1 MTIKID
7 HIYKNYNLPSG
18 QRLPALRNLT
28 FEISAGDFVVVLGE
42 SGCGKSTLLN
52 MIAGTEDVS
61 EGEIRVDN
69 NIIKGPDPSRSIL
82 FQQPA
87 LLPWLNIEENIVF
100 GCKLRG
106 DKKNSKHVYE
116 WIQTMGLSGFEKMYP
131 AELSLGMAQRVCLAR
146 AMIGHPE
153 ILLLDEPFS
162 SLDTFTRTHLQK
174 ELIDFWQVEN
184 FTGIFVTHDI
194 DEAILMGSRILMLG
208 GRPGR
213 IIDMFDIDLGY
224 PRDISHPLFIKLRT
238 YVLKKLRQTLVGFRE
253 KTSYASG

>member
-1 MTIKID
+1 MTIIVD
-7 HIYKNYNLPSG
+7 HIHKNYSLPSG
-18 QRLPALRNLT
+18 TQLPALRDLT
-28 FEISAGDFVVVLGE
+28 FEVSSGDFVVVLGE

-52 MIAGTEDVS
+52 MIAGTEKITF
-61 EGEIRVDN
+61 GQIKN
-69 NIIKGPDPSRSIL
+69 NDAIITGPDPSRSIL

-87 LLPWLNIEENIVF
+87 LLPWLNVEENIVF

-106 DKKNSKHVYE
+106 DKKNSTHVYE

-184 FTGIFVTHDI
+184 FTAVFVTHDI
-194 DEAILMGSRILMLG
+194 DEAILLASRILLLG

-213 IIDMFDIDLGY
+213 IIDMFDIDMPY
-224 PRDISHPLFIKLRT
+224 PRSISHPQFIKLRT
-238 YVLKKLRQTLVGFRE
+238 YVLKKLRKTLVGFRE
-253 KTSYASG
+253 KTSYAS